1 MKRWICMALATGLF
15 AFTSCSNDDDGGD
28 KTGADCQT
36 CTTSFEGVESQA
48 DYCDNGN
55 GTYTV
60 IESNGQETTQDI
72 PDGTNFDN
80 IIADLELT
88 GNCQ

>member
-1 MKRWICMALATGLF
+1 MKNLICMTLVMGLF

-28 KTGADCQT
+28 KTSSDCQT

-48 DYCDNGN
+48 DYCDNGD

-60 IESNGQETTQDI
+60 VQTNGQETTQDL
-72 PDGTNFDN
+72 PEGANFGD
-80 IIADLELT
+80 IIADLELA
-88 GNCQ
+88 GNCE